1 MTGLIRRIAPCL
13 FLLAEAVLFF
23 RLNLFAGYG
32 IPWDL
37 RGFHLPHAY
46 AYSDAL
52 LRGELPLWDPYT
64 YCGRPFQAN
73 IQTAV
78 FYPPVAAAAWL
89 GGLLGQ
95 QHLFYLLQVNV
106 ILHVFLAGLFA
117 YWLALAIKL
126 SPASALLAATAY
138 MLGGFFAAHA
148 QHMGAV
154 AIAAWLPLALLC
166 ALRAQTGPRLRWG
179 LVMSAVL
186 CMTVLAGLTP
196 LTAAAWGAVFL
207 FVLLHRGG
215 WRGAAWFLACCAGAV
230 LLAAIQLLPSLELN
244 GHSIAQYRTD
254 WLRSGG
260 GVPPAAL
267 LSLVIPNIH
276 GVFDPSTYR
285 YPYDLTFMYLYSSAL
300 GLALAVCAVA
310 RVRTNWRVVAFTL
323 AAGLAMLGDQTFVG
337 RSVYAL
343 LPQPVRAALHPEFT
357 EPVFLLGLA
366 LLAGL
371 GAEQVLSRRGWRWAA
386 ALICAADLILVSSGR
401 PMNGMPP
408 GRDPVNQRNLL
419 DGHPE
424 TLPRLRAMAEETQ
437 PPWRF
442 DSASGG
448 EVFAA
453 SAPMFLLPNANGN
466 DPMALARVIQVR
478 LAFCQGERWGR
489 FYEVQNSRSH
499 VLDLLNVRFLFSRE
513 RIETGSN
520 SEPGLVLRGEF
531 PGFVVYERPSA
542 LPRFWLVTRIRP
554 ARDLPEAVAALRSA
568 RFNPAQEA
576 VVEGW
581 DGQKVALE
589 GPPGQVRVRR
599 YEAHVI
605 ELETEAPQPQF
616 LVSSEAHYPG
626 WRAYVDGA
634 PARLYYANAAF
645 RGIRV
650 PAGRHTVRM
659 EFRPWRLRIGAAIS
673 LAAWVCWFVF
683 WIHWR
688 RRVRQPARMGG
699 R

>member
-1 MTGLIRRIAPCL
+1 MTGLIRRFAPL
-13 FLLAEAVLFF
+13 FLLLADLILFF

-32 IPWDL
+32 TPWDL
-37 RGFHLPHAY
+37 RGFHLPHIH

-52 LRGELPLWDPYT
+52 LWGELPLWDPYT

-95 QHLFYLLQVNV
+95 QHLFFLLQVNV

-117 YWLALAIKL
+117 YWLALGMKL
-126 SPASALLAATAY
+126 TRPSALLAATVY
-138 MLGGFFAAHA
+138 MLGGYFAAHP

-166 ALRAQTGPRLRWG
+166 VLRAQTGSRLRWG
-179 LVMSAVL
+179 LAMAAVL
-186 CMTVLAGLTP
+186 CMTVLGGLPP
-196 LTAAAWGAVFL
+196 LTAPAWGAAFL
-207 FVLLHRGG
+207 FVLLHWEGRRGV
-215 WRGAAWFLACCAGAV
+215 AWFLASCAGAV
-230 LLAAIQLLPSLELN
+230 LLAAIQLLPSIELN
-244 GHSIAQYRTD
+244 GNSIAQYRTD

-260 GVPPAAL
+260 GMPPAAL
-267 LSLVIPNIH
+267 LSLLIPNIH

-285 YPYDLTFMYLYSSAL
+285 FPYDLTFMYLYSSVVGLTLAACAL
-300 GLALAVCAVA
+300 V
-310 RVRTNWRVVAFTL
+310 RVRANWRVVVFTSV
-323 AAGLAMLGDQTFVG
+323 AGLAMLGDQTILG

-343 LPQPVRAALHPEFT
+343 LPQPLRAALHPEFT

-371 GAEQVLSRRGWRWAA
+371 GAEQVLRRRGWRWAA

-419 DGHPE
+419 DGRPE

-442 DSASGG
+442 DSVSGG

-478 LAFCQGERWGR
+478 LAFTEGERWGR
-489 FYEVQNSRSH
+489 FYEVQNLRSP
-499 VLDLLNVRFLFSRE
+499 VLDLLNVRFLISQQ

-520 SEPGLVLRGEF
+520 SDPGLVLRGEF

-542 LPRFWLVTRIRP
+542 LPRFWLVARIRP
-554 ARDLPEAVAALRSA
+554 VQNLPEAVAALRSA
-568 RFNPAQEA
+568 GFNPAQEA
-576 VVEGW
+576 IVEGW
-581 DGQKVALE
+581 VDPVPALE

-599 YEAHVI
+599 YEAHVV

-616 LVSSEAHYPG
+616 LVTSEAHYPG
-626 WRAYVDGA
+626 WRAYVDGT

-645 RGIRV
+645 RGLSI

-659 EFRPWRLRIGAAIS
+659 EFRPWSFRAGGALS
-673 LAAWVCWFVF
+673 LAAWTGWFVF
-683 WIHWR
+683 WIRSR
-688 RRVRQPARMGG
+688 RRGREPAQIGG
-699 R
+699 